1 MCTYLF
7 ISHRNLWLSRRKRT
21 IRQTKMILFLLL
33 LPLVIDLTSC
43 YTEKPIALSDQFE
56 KFGKSSHSLWPFL
69 FLSNTTFI
77 VDFSVFFFFTKKG
90 NSFKCPPDLFRCD
103 IVQCLSY
110 GFVCNGEYNCQDK
123 TDEANCSTAIINH
136 NLCDITHSINCEQ
149 DILHSTRLANHGI
162 KFEYIRPV
170 QICIRRY
177 GAELL
182 IGVDRCLEG
191 SLGHF

>member
-77 VDFSVFFFFTKKG
+77 VDFSVFFSLQKKVTHS
-90 NSFKCPPDLFRCD
+90 NVHRICFVVISFNVYPTDLFVMENI
-103 IVQCLSY
+103 IV
-110 GFVCNGEYNCQDK
+110 K
-123 TDEANCSTAIINH
+123 
-136 NLCDITHSINCEQ
+136 
-149 DILHSTRLANHGI
+149 I
-162 KFEYIRPV
+162 KPMKLTV
-170 QICIRRY
+170 QRQ
-177 GAELL
+177 LL
-182 IGVDRCLEG
+182 IITYAISHIRLIVNKIFFIVLDLQIMELNSNIFDPYKSAFDGMARNYLSE
-191 SLGHF
+191 